1 MFEPVVLATWISLC
15 IPWADPTVAAALA
28 TAGSNAHPYLVA
40 EANGATT
47 RADSL
52 REGIERLRDKNDG
65 TAELYIGLT
74 QLPASRLRAF
84 GIPLEVALEPCA
96 NLTLGWQFWEEA
108 HAYARTR
115 QGTPMKAISLAFS
128 WYRTRQEILDTPYSK
143 QATDLILSFRP
154 VSPAPFGSRTYLE
167 IAAAAANGR
176 AQLQRL
182 ESPGSALGS
191 ALALAGQARLGA
203 F

>member
-40 EANGATT
+40 ETNGATT
-47 RADSL
+47 KADSL
-52 REGIERLRDKNDG
+52 REGIARLREKSS
-65 TAELYIGLT
+65 APELFIGLT
-74 QLPASRLRAF
+74 QLPASHLRTL

-96 NLTLGWQFWEEA
+96 NLTLGWQFWQEA

-115 QGTPMKAISLAFS
+115 QSTPMKAISLAFS
-128 WYRTRQEILDTPYSK
+128 WYRLRQDILETPYSK
-143 QATDLILSFRP
+143 QATDLIMSFQP
-154 VSPAPFGSRTYLE
+154 VAPAPFGSRTYQE

-176 AQLQRL
+176 AQLLRL
-182 ESPGSALGS
+182 DFPGSALGN
-191 ALALAGQARLGA
+191 ATALAGWARQGMM
-203 F
+203 